1 MRLYTYILT
10 LCHDHGTVKLTTV
23 ARNKSAAIDLV
34 CMAENCPKRAI
45 IKIIRK

>member
-10 LCHDHGTVKLTTV
+10 LCHDNGRYLLSVRTASK
-23 ARNKSAAIDLV
+23 KSAIKLV
-34 CMAENCPKRAI
+34 CNAENYPKRAI

>member
-10 LCHDHGTVKLTTV
+10 LCYDKGNYTVQV
-23 ARNKSAAIDLV
+23 NARNKTQAISYACLV
-34 CMAENCPKRAI
+34 ENCPKRAI